1 MVKDMDRFFRKY
13 MLPLLLLVAAG
24 CERVAVET
32 ANCGTADL
40 VLNLGLDGKP
50 AELVLS
56 KASDPEVLASEGLH
70 TLRVFVTRGT
80 PGQSG
85 FEIIYNEKFTDVGNS
100 ASAPVLQYGEMTI
113 PDIPVGTVSIYCIGN
128 EESLGK
134 TYDNETIIRELGNS
148 PKLVMVDEG
157 NAYFPKSEADIQTSG
172 LPISGHRA
180 GVNVRDGMGPVNIE
194 MKRLVVK
201 LNLIVENATASELTL
216 EGVSYGPFSG
226 DSLYVFPTEN
236 LDVPSVINYES
247 FAFGTAVDGGN
258 SIGLLMG
265 PLDSDNS
272 ASGNSECI
280 YRAYIYPTYA
290 LRSET
295 EDNPYTISLNVR
307 NTATG
312 TILTNLKSPRTFGL
326 GHTNFKANTQ
336 VNIRARITS
345 ETDIIIN
352 FDVMAWDDY
361 EIDVP
366 DFN

>member
-1 MVKDMDRFFRKY
+1 MVKDMDRFFMKY

-100 ASAPVLQYGEMTI
+100 ASAPVLKYGEMTI

-157 NAYFPKSEADIQTSG
+157 NTYFPKSEADIQTSG
-172 LPISGHRA
+172 LPISGHRT

-216 EGVSYGPFSG
+216 EGVSYGTFSG
-226 DSLYVFPTEN
+226 DKLYVFPTEN
-236 LDVPSVINYES
+236 LDVPYDIQYEP
-247 FAFGTAVDGGN
+247 FAFGTAAGEN

-312 TILTNLKSPRTFGL
+312 TILTNLQYPRTFGI

>member
-13 MLPLLLLVAAG
+13 MVLLLLFVAAG

-32 ANCGTADL
+32 ANGGTADL

-134 TYDNETIIRELGNS
+134 TYDNETIIRELGSS

-157 NAYFPKSEADIQTSG
+157 NTCFPKSEADIQTSG
-172 LPISGHRA
+172 LPISGHRT

-216 EGVSYGPFSG
+216 EGVAYGPFSG
-226 DSLYVFPTEN
+226 DRLYVFPTEN
-236 LDVPSVINYES
+236 LDVPYDIQYEP
-247 FAFGTAVDGGN
+247 FAFGTAAGEN

-290 LRSET
+290 FRDET
-295 EDNPYTISLNVR
+295 KDNPYTISLNVR

-312 TILTNLKSPRTFGL
+312 TILTNLQYPRTFGI

>member
-1 MVKDMDRFFRKY
+1 MVKDMDRFFMKY

-32 ANCGTADL
+32 ANGGTADL

-85 FEIIYNEKFTDVGNS
+85 FEIIYNEKFTDAGNS

-134 TYDNETIIRELGNS
+134 TYDNETIIRELGSS

-157 NAYFPKSEADIQTSG
+157 NTCFPKSEADIQTFG
-172 LPISGHRA
+172 LPISGHRT
-180 GVNVRDGMGPVNIE
+180 GVNVRDGMGPISIE
-194 MKRLVVK
+194 MKRLAVK

-216 EGVSYGPFSG
+216 EGVSYGTFSG
-226 DSLYVFPTEN
+226 DKLYVFPTEN
-236 LDVPSVINYES
+236 LDVPYDIQYEP
-247 FAFGTAVDGGN
+247 FAFGTAAGEN

-312 TILTNLKSPRTFGL
+312 TILTNLQYPRTFGIEN
-326 GHTNFKANTQ
+326 TNFRANTQ

>member
-80 PGQSG
+80 PDQSD

-100 ASAPVLQYGEMTI
+100 ASAPVLKYGEMTI

-180 GVNVRDGMGPVNIE
+180 GVNVRDGIGPVNIE
-194 MKRLVVK
+194 MKRLAVK
-201 LNLIVENATASELTL
+201 LNLIVENATASALTL

-226 DSLYVFPTEN
+226 DRLYVFPTEN
-236 LDVPSVINYES
+236 LDVPPVINYES

-258 SIGLLMG
+258 SIGLPIG
-265 PLDSDNS
+265 PLGSN
-272 ASGNSECI
+272 NSECI
-280 YRAYIYPTYA
+280 YRAYIYPNYA
-290 LRSET
+290 FLNTTNPS
-295 EDNPYTISLNVR
+295 PYTIFLNVR

-312 TILTNLKSPRTFGL
+312 TILTNLQSPRTFGL